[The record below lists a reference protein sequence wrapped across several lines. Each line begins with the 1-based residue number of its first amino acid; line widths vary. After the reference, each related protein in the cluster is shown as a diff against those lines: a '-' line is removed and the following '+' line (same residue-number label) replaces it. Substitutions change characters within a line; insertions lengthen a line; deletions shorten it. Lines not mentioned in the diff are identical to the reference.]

1 MVSEDI
7 IGDIKNILGLLLL
20 WTTKE
25 DISDLVD
32 PNLDELVEEVNE
44 LLHVIDEQIDKPTLK
59 DYLADIISEHLEKLS
74 NNPINSP

>member
-1 MVSEDI
+1 M
-7 IGDIKNILGLLLL
+7 GLLLL

-74 NNPINSP
+74 NNSINSP